1 MQYNISYETLNACS
15 MGNPSRSHIRVLHA
29 VPDAPRVDVYA
40 DDQLIAKDLAFGKYT
55 DYISV
60 PEGNY
65 EIAVYAAGT
74 RSNPVLRNML
84 MIRPDTI
91 HTIAAVGTLNTIG
104 LLAIPDRM
112 TGNEPGKSLVRF
124 CHLSPNAPAVDI
136 TLPNGTI
143 LFRNVSF
150 KQLTNY
156 LAVNPMNY
164 TLEVRPTGTSTVVL
178 TVPNVNLKPGMV
190 YTVYAI
196 GLVGNEPE
204 LNALLATD
212 GINQ

>member
-1 MQYNISYETLNACS
+1 MQYNITCETLNIWNI
-15 MGNPSRSHIRVLHA
+15 GNLSSSYIRVLHA
-29 VPDAPRVDVYA
+29 VPDAPIVDVYA

-74 RSNPVLRNML
+74 KSNPVLDHML

-91 HTIAAVGTLNTIG
+91 HTIAAVGTINTIG
-104 LLAIPDRM
+104 LLAIPDR
-112 TGNEPGKSLVRF
+112 TAGNAPGKSLVRF

-136 TLPNGTI
+136 TLPDGTI
-143 LFRNVSF
+143 VFRNVSF
-150 KQLTNY
+150 KQLTHY
-156 LAVNPMNY
+156 IAVDPMTY
-164 TLEVRPTGTSTVVL
+164 TLQVRPTGTSTVVL

-190 YTVYAI
+190 YTIYAI
-196 GLVGNEPE
+196 GLAGKEPE
-204 LNALLATD
+204 LSALLVVD
-212 GINQ
+212 GMNQ

>member
-1 MQYNISYETLNACS
+1 MQYNITCETLNIWNI
-15 MGNPSRSHIRVLHA
+15 GNLSKSYIRVLHA
-29 VPDAPRVDVYA
+29 VPDAPNVDVYA

-74 RSNPVLRNML
+74 KSNPVLDHMM

-112 TGNEPGKSLVRF
+112 EGNEPGKSLVRF

-136 TLPNGTI
+136 TLPDGTI
-143 LFRNVSF
+143 LFGHVSF
-150 KQLTNY
+150 KQLTHY
-156 LAVNPMNY
+156 LAVNPMTY
-164 TLEVRPTGTSTVVL
+164 TLQVRPAGTSTVVL

-190 YTVYAI
+190 YTIYAI
-196 GLVGNEPE
+196 GLVGKEPG
-204 LNALLATD
+204 LSALLVTD
-212 GINQ
+212 GMNQ

>member
-1 MQYNISYETLNACS
+1 MQYNITCETLNIWN
-15 MGNPSRSHIRVLHA
+15 MGNLSKSYIRVLHA
-29 VPDAPRVDVYA
+29 VPDAPNVDVYA

-65 EIAVYAAGT
+65 EITVYAAGT
-74 RSNPVLRNML
+74 KSNPVLRNML

-91 HTIAAVGTLNTIG
+91 QTIAAVGTLNTIG

-112 TGNEPGKSLVRF
+112 AGSEPGKAMVRF

-136 TLPNGTI
+136 TLPDGTI

-150 KQLTNY
+150 KQLTPY
-156 LAVNPMNY
+156 LSVNPMTY
-164 TLEVRPTGTSTVVL
+164 TLQVRAAGTSTVVL
-178 TVPNVNLKPGMV
+178 TVPNVNLRSGMV
-190 YTVYAI
+190 YTIYAI
-196 GLVGNEPE
+196 GLAGREPE
-204 LNALLATD
+204 LSALLVTD
-212 GINQ
+212 GMNR

>member
-1 MQYNISYETLNACS
+1 MQYNITCETLNIWNITA
-15 MGNPSRSHIRVLHA
+15 PSRSYIRVLHA
-29 VPDAPRVDVYA
+29 VPDAPKVDVYA

-55 DYISV
+55 DYLSV

-74 RSNPVLRNML
+74 KSNPVLKNML

-112 TGNEPGKSLVRF
+112 AGDEPAISLVRF

-136 TLPNGTI
+136 TLPDGTI

-150 KQLTNY
+150 KQLTPY
-156 LAVNPMNY
+156 ISVSPMNY
-164 TLEVRPTGTSTVVL
+164 TLQVRPAGTSTVVL
-178 TVPNVNLKPGMV
+178 TIPNVNLRSGMV
-190 YTVYAI
+190 YTIYAI
-196 GLVGNEPE
+196 GLVGKEPE
-204 LNALLATD
+204 LSALPVTD
-212 GINQ
+212 GMSQ